1 MNTSANKNRKSIFTM
16 MLALGV
22 PALFL
27 TSCSKPAVTGN
38 INTPVAGIAFVQASP
53 DQPVLDIFFNNTKY
67 NTIPISYGNT
77 FNYATVNAGTVPVA
91 LYNDATVKVVA
102 ADTLQL
108 IPNVTYSL
116 FLTNTVSNPQLF
128 LLPDT
133 LAKPAGSNA
142 AIRFIDLS
150 PDAPAVD
157 LVIKGGSKLASDMTF
172 KKHTTFV
179 PVQADFYTLE
189 VHAAGTSTVLATLNN
204 LKFQS
209 GFLYTVWFHGLNAGT
224 TSADKLAVDIITNT
238 YFM

>member
-1 MNTSANKNRKSIFTM
+1 MKNSTKNLKSILTTV
-16 MLALGV
+16 LALGLPV
-22 PALFL
+22 LFL
-27 TSCSKPAVTGN
+27 ASCSKPVVNGN
-38 INTPVAGIAFVQASP
+38 VSTPIAGVAFVQASP

-67 NTIPISYGNT
+67 NTTPISYGNT
-77 FNYATVNAGTVPVA
+77 FSYATVNAGKVPVA
-91 LYNDATVKVVA
+91 LYNDATVKAIVT
-102 ADTLQL
+102 DTLTLLQ
-108 IPNVTYSL
+108 NVAYSL
-116 FLTNTVSNPQLF
+116 FLTNTVSHPQLF

-133 LAKPAGSNA
+133 LSKPAGSDA

-157 LVIKGGSKLASDMTF
+157 LVIKSGSTLASNMTF
-172 KKHTTFV
+172 KEHSTFI

-224 TSADKLAVDIITNT
+224 TSTDKLAVDIITNT